1 MSNSRK
7 PLDDTNT
14 VGKIDLIA
22 RARCER
28 RIAGRRSRKGSRG
41 LQTRGLVMSA
51 ERQSAPAVRC
61 GISCVGDADAETA
74 RMEELRRSRPR
85 PSRTQTS
92 RRRKRAMA
100 GACWTSTRSFE
111 VCRPRSAAGVHAVHG
126 SEICDGRKIAE
137 FPAGGVRWRRRPL
150 RIGVW
155 DETSAVRAL
164 RKAGMES
171 FCAHA
176 RTSLLWRYPARPRHC
191 PRP

>member
-1 MSNSRK
+1 
-7 PLDDTNT
+7 
-14 VGKIDLIA
+14 
-22 RARCER
+22 
-28 RIAGRRSRKGSRG
+28 
-41 LQTRGLVMSA
+41 MSA

-126 SEICDGRKIAE
+126 SEICDGRKSAE
-137 FPAGGVRWRRRPL
+137 FPTGGVRWRRRAL

-155 DETSAVRAL
+155 DETSVVRAL

-171 FCAHA
+171 LLRSRTYVFCGDILRDRDTALDLRGVEVGRVGEEFVVRLFGA
-176 RTSLLWRYPARPRHC
+176 RL
-191 PRP
+191 